1 MVSQLSQASQVVVGA
16 DVHKHSHTF
25 VAVDETGKKLGQ
37 LTVRADSTGHD
48 KAVRW
53 AQAQFGA
60 AGDSG
65 DGCGDGCGAGIRWGI
80 EDCRHLS
87 ARLEIDLLEAGQ
99 HVVRVPPKL
108 MAEQRR
114 TARTRGKSDPID
126 ALAVA
131 RAVLRE
137 PDLPV
142 AAHDEASRELKLL
155 VDHRDD
161 LVAQRTQVVNRFR
174 WHLHRIDP
182 TVDPAPAS
190 LNRAKTRRCMAEL
203 LADRSGIDARL
214 ARELLTDIETLTARV
229 NTLKTEIAALVA
241 VQAPALLELEGCG
254 TLTAAK
260 IVGETAGITRFPH
273 EAKYAMHAGVA
284 PIPVWSG
291 RTAGRVRV
299 NRSGNRQLNAAL
311 HRIAVTQIRLGGLG
325 KAYYDKRLAAGDST
339 TEALRCLKRRLARV
353 VFNTLKNNPSTA
365 TATGL
370 AAAA

>member
-1 MVSQLSQASQVVVGA
+1 MVSQVSQVVVGA
-16 DVHKHSHTF
+16 DVHKRSHTF
-25 VAVDETGKKLGQ
+25 VAVDETGRKLGE
-37 LTVRADSTGHD
+37 LTVRADGTGHD
-48 KAVRW
+48 KAIRW
-53 AQAQFGA
+53 AQTRFGA
-60 AGDSG
+60 
-65 DGCGDGCGAGIRWGI
+65 GAGIRWGI

-87 ARLEIDLLEAGQ
+87 ARLEIDLLAAGQ

-108 MAEQRR
+108 MAEHRR

-155 VDHRDD
+155 VDHRDH
-161 LVAQRTQVVNRFR
+161 LVVQRTQVVNRFR

-182 TVDPAPAS
+182 TVDPAPAA
-190 LNRAKTRRCMAEL
+190 LNLAKTRRRLTEF
-203 LADRSGIDARL
+203 LAGLPGDLDGIDARL
-214 ARELLTDIETLTARV
+214 ARELLSDIETLTQRV

-241 VQAPALLELEGCG
+241 VQAPGLLELEGCG
-254 TLTAAK
+254 VLTAAK
-260 IVGETAGITRFPH
+260 IVGETAGIARFAH
-273 EAKYAMHAGVA
+273 EAKFAMHSGVA

-291 RTAGRVRV
+291 STAGRVRV

-311 HRIAVTQIRLGGLG
+311 HRIAVTQIRLDGLG
-325 KAYYDKRLAAGDST
+325 KAYYTKRLQAGDSK

-353 VFNTLKNNPSTA
+353 VFNTLKNNPSSVA
-365 TATGL
+365 ATGL

>member
-1 MVSQLSQASQVVVGA
+1 MVVVGA
-16 DVHKHSHTF
+16 DVHKRSHTF
-25 VAVDETGKKLGQ
+25 VAVDEAGRKLAE
-37 LTVRADSTGHD
+37 LTVKAVTEGHD

-53 AQAQFGA
+53 AQERFGPELVWA
-60 AGDSG
+60 
-65 DGCGDGCGAGIRWGI
+65 I

-87 ARLEIDLLEAGQ
+87 ARLEIDLLDAGQ
-99 HVVRVPPKL
+99 QVVRVAPKM

-131 RAVLRE
+131 RAAVRE

-155 VDHRDD
+155 VDHRED
-161 LVAQRTQVVNRFR
+161 LVRQRTSAVNRFR

-182 TVDPAPAS
+182 TIDPAPKS
-190 LNRAKTRRCMAEL
+190 LNIAKTRASLRAL
-203 LADRSGIDARL
+203 LADLTGIDARL
-214 ARELLTDIETLTARV
+214 ARELLEDIDALSRRADALE
-229 NTLKTEIAALVA
+229 KEITVLVGQ
-241 VQAPALLELEGCG
+241 QAPQLLELPGCG
-254 TLTAAK
+254 ALTAAK
-260 IVGETAGITRFPH
+260 IVGETAGIGRFAH

-291 RTAGRVRV
+291 RTRGRVRMS
-299 NRSGNRQLNAAL
+299 RSGNRQLNAAL
-311 HRIAVTQIRLGGLG
+311 HRIAITQVRLGGLG
-325 KAYYDKRLAAGDST
+325 RAYYDKRLAAGDT
-339 TEALRCLKRRLARV
+339 PTEALRCLKRRLARV

-365 TATGL
+365 TAPAY